1 MAPLA
6 APLFDFLAHWFS
18 DHTMWFVLV
27 VGVIV
32 GTIAITLRLDYM

>member
-6 APLFDFLAHWFS
+6 APLLDFLAQWFS
-18 DHTMWFVLV
+18 DHTMWFVLI